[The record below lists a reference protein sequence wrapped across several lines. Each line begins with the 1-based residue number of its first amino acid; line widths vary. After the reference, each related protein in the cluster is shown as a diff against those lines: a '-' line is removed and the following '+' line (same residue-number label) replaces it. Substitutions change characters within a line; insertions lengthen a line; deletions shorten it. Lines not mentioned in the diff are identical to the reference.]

1 MKKNL
6 IIVSLFFFLKT
17 FSQNYAG
24 RVVYK
29 FSVEQALIDSKTID
43 NKDKKYNG
51 MLRFINKS
59 LENNRFEF
67 ELKFQGSE
75 SIFLKQESLQNDN
88 NKSYKI
94 ANALLKADNVYY
106 SNYKTNRRK
115 ISKNVYGE
123 NYIVVSELDNLK
135 WSLTNNSKLV
145 GKYKC
150 FKATSYLMIKNNK
163 GIFKKEITAWYAPDI
178 PVNFGPKGYGGLPG
192 LILELIEDNYRY
204 LASKIVIINKK
215 NKIKVNFSEKGKLV
229 TQDELDEIGQTLYK
243 KKKFIL
249 QN

>member
-1 MKKNL
+1 MKKFL
-6 IIVSLFFFLKT
+6 IIISLSFFFKT
-17 FSQNYAG
+17 FSQSYEG
-24 RVVYK
+24 KVVYK
-29 FSVEQALIDSKTID
+29 FFTEQALIDSKTIN
-43 NKDKKYNG
+43 NKDKNYNG

-59 LENNRFEF
+59 LKSSRFEF
-67 ELKFQGSE
+67 ELKFHGSK
-75 SIFLKQESLQNDN
+75 SIFFKQKSLQNDN

-115 ISKNVYGE
+115 ISKSVYGE

-135 WSLTNNSKLV
+135 WKLTNNSKIV

-150 FKATSYLMIKNNK
+150 FKASSYVMIKNNK

-204 LASKIVIINKK
+204 LATKIVISKK
-215 NKIKVNFSEKGKLV
+215 NKIKVNFSEKGKLI
-229 TQDELDEIGQTLYK
+229 TQDELDEIGQAIYK
-243 KKKFIL
+243 KKKFA
-249 QN
+249 QKN